1 MADGVSALGLPGMGQ
16 AEVWK
21 GVTGLYQ
28 AVPGLPAVLQLKRP
42 ERPWSRG
49 VPCLVA
55 CTISVLRG
63 GDVPLHTLCL
73 LPHHNAH
80 ANEAA
85 GDELVCSELCP
96 SAGDLLS
103 L

>member
-1 MADGVSALGLPGMGQ
+1 M
-16 AEVWK
+16 
-21 GVTGLYQ
+21 
-28 AVPGLPAVLQLKRP
+28 
-42 ERPWSRG
+42 
-49 VPCLVA
+49 PCLVA
-55 CTISVLRG
+55 CTIFVLHG
-63 GDVPLHTLCL
+63 GDLPLHTLCL

-96 SAGDLLS
+96 SASDLLS